1 MPPETV
7 PPRHFA
13 DSVNRAL
20 WFSLIAF
27 ALLALPVMMSD
38 CEASGQT
45 RRGEARP
52 PNGPVQKVDATPG
65 GPLQIDVNAAT
76 AAELEQIKG
85 IGPRTAQRIVDSREA
100 GGRFRDADDLR
111 KRVAGIG
118 PAKIKTMKAGG
129 LVVPDAQ
136 GTVSPSSGQ
145 PRVEMIVGQP
155 QGKREPRRG
164 SVTALPPPGSH
175 R

>member
-1 MPPETV
+1 MLLKTAT
-7 PPRHFA
+7 PRHFA
-13 DSVNRAL
+13 DSVNRTL
-20 WFSLIAF
+20 WFSLIGF
-27 ALLALPVMMSD
+27 ALLALPVMISN
-38 CEASGQT
+38 CEASGPV

-52 PNGPVQKVDATPG
+52 AEQPRQTSETASTGA
-65 GPLQIDVNAAT
+65 LRIDVNTAA

-85 IGPRTAQRIVDSREA
+85 IGPRTAQRIVEAREA

-129 LVVPDAQ
+129 LVVPEAQ
-136 GTVSPSSGQ
+136 GVVGPAGGTA
-145 PRVEMIVGQP
+145 RVELIMGQP

-164 SVTALPPPGSH
+164 NVSTLPPPGSP